1 MTKSSNNIKRV
12 VGAKVYG
19 VWLDML
25 RALVPCGR
33 THRLAVIVAGM
44 LQYASAVAA
53 EDKDVDK
60 EGSVAWRLVAA
71 TETSDPEEVGKLVL
85 DLLKQ
90 LFDDAGVKS
99 TRSSVKGMPYSIVED
114 AIEEYVRWEDM
125 PWE

>member
-1 MTKSSNNIKRV
+1 MTKSSNSIKRI
-12 VGAKVYG
+12 VGAKVYD
-19 VWLDML
+19 VWLEML
-25 RALVPCGR
+25 RELVPWGR

-60 EGSVAWRLVAA
+60 EGSVAWRLVTA
-71 TETSDPEEVGKLVL
+71 TETSDPEEVGELVL
-85 DLLKQ
+85 YLLKQ

-99 TRSSVKGMPYSIVED
+99 ARTSAKGMPYSIVEN